1 LLVAAAGTMTDSLV
15 FERFGTGDFMR
26 EDSAR
31 ERVEEL
37 IAVYRDFDKTP
48 SSRARAWAPS
58 SALPDL
64 RGQLPAPGHFHVPFQ
79 VWRPGVVAVVFCFYI
94 LIPALL
100 TKASLHP
107 QAFTPE
113 RRTALLVAL
122 PPLMPW
128 IVQTSISSGFT
139 TSNFMSAGMCLALFL
154 EIDEHGV
161 GRLLK

>member
-1 LLVAAAGTMTDSLV
+1 MTDSLV

-37 IAVYRDFDKTP
+37 IAVYRDFDKT
-48 SSRARAWAPS
+48 
-58 SALPDL
+58 ALISGSGL
-64 RGQLPAPGHFHVPFQ
+64 GTVF
-79 VWRPGVVAVVFCFYI
+79 RPYRTYEANFLHLGTFTYLFKFGVLGVVAVVFCFYI